1 MKILPLTSRVY
12 GTIHL
17 IDTDIFDRVRD
28 SVHGNFS
35 DYKRTIGEV
44 SAKGQLYIVNLVLHV
59 GLRRIDH
66 YRFVLIDLETSLRSV
81 SKSIRT
87 HLYVFYP
94 ILIMYPHLYRN

>member
-1 MKILPLTSRVY
+1 MVHLYFNEIGTPPKLFPLKPFELPLTSRVY

-66 YRFVLIDLETSLRSV
+66 YARFLNR
-81 SKSIRT
+81 
-87 HLYVFYP
+87 
-94 ILIMYPHLYRN
+94 